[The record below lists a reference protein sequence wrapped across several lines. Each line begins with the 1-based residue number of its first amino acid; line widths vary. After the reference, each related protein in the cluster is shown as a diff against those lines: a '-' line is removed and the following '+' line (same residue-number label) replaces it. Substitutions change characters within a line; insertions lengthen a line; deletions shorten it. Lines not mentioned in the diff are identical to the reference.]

1 MNFLLLISRI
11 YRSLV
16 KIISSGGA
24 PPPLEIDRITNRL
37 IKNGGIKVKRIIIPT
52 EGFDRYVAQIF
63 AQQVLQKPDSTLC
76 FATGDTTENIFK
88 ELVRIKNELGIDF
101 SQIKAVNLDE
111 YVGVQKESP
120 TSCYYRIC
128 RDLYTPLGISK
139 FYVPIASADEAEGE
153 CVRFE
158 KVINDFGG
166 IDMML
171 LSVGTNGH
179 IAFNEPGTPWAL
191 GIHIAEISA
200 STVVAKSTLFGG
212 AENVPKYGVTMGV
225 STVMQAQK
233 IIMVAKGAHK
243 KEIMKAILDG
253 QVTPDVPGSV
263 MQLHP
268 NVITILD
275 DFAGDV

>member
-1 MNFLLLISRI
+1 M
-11 YRSLV
+11 
-16 KIISSGGA
+16 
-24 PPPLEIDRITNRL
+24 
-37 IKNGGIKVKRIIIPT
+37 KRIIIPT

-63 AQQVLQKPDSTLC
+63 TQQVLQKPDSTLC

-88 ELVRIKNELGIDF
+88 ELVRIKKELDIDF

-139 FYVPIASADEAEGE
+139 FYVPIASADEAEEE
-153 CVRFE
+153 CIRFK
-158 KVINDFGG
+158 KVIDDFGG
-166 IDMML
+166 IDLML

-200 STVVAKSTLFGG
+200 STVAAKSNLFGG
-212 AENVPKYGVTMGV
+212 AENVPKHGVTMGV
-225 STVMQAQK
+225 STVMQARE
-233 IIMVAKGAHK
+233 IVMVAKGSHK
-243 KEIMKAILDG
+243 KQIMKAILDG
-253 QVTPDVPGSV
+253 PVTPDVPGSV

-268 NVITILD
+268 KVTAILD
-275 DFAGDV
+275 NSASNA